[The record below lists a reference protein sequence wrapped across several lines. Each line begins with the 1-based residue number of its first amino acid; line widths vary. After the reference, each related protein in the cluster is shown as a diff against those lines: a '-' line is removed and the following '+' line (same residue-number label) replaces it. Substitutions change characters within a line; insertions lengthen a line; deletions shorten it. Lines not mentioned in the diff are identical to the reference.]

1 MTSKDMFKNM
11 TYESLEKQVGGN
23 HYSKMKIQ
31 PAQFIN
37 ENGLQFAEGNAIK
50 YICRHSAKGKRKDI
64 EKAIHYLE
72 MILRE
77 TMIEEQKITQLEKRA
92 RGFRRIISSLNDLPM
107 YGINP
112 TIDKMLYV
120 KIQDLKDHLKK
131 KIQRN
136 NERLNEIYTESVDSL
151 IDDDGSAQPIKK
163 W

>member
-1 MTSKDMFKNM
+1 
-11 TYESLEKQVGGN
+11 
-23 HYSKMKIQ
+23 
-31 PAQFIN
+31 
-37 ENGLQFAEGNAIK
+37 
-50 YICRHSAKGKRKDI
+50 
-64 EKAIHYLE
+64 
-72 MILRE
+72 
-77 TMIEEQKITQLEKRA
+77 MIEEQKITQLEKRA

-151 IDDDGSAQPIKK
+151 IDDDGSTQPIKENGK
-163 W
+163 